1 MSRRSLVVLTGAA
14 LLLAACASTAPQQ
27 KSSPTP
33 IFSSDVSGTPGM
45 SGPGAGSGPAM
56 GSMGSMTMSPPEPGH
71 QAPAPAGPNAINVDN
86 FAFAPAELTVPAG
99 TTVTWTNHDEDP
111 HNIVAEGGQFR
122 SPTMGSGA
130 TFSYTFATPGTYAY
144 VCGIHPFMHGTV
156 VVK

>member
-1 MSRRSLVVLTGAA
+1 
-14 LLLAACASTAPQQ
+14 
-27 KSSPTP
+27 
-33 IFSSDVSGTPGM
+33 
-45 SGPGAGSGPAM
+45 M
-56 GSMGSMTMSPPEPGH
+56 GSMGSMTMAPPEPGH
-71 QAPAPAGPNAINVDN
+71 QAPMPAGPNAVDVDN
-86 FAFAPAELTVPAG
+86 FAFAPAVLTVPAG
-99 TTVTWTNHDEDP
+99 TTVTWANHDEDP

>member
-1 MSRRSLVVLTGAA
+1 VSRRSLVALSGAVLF
-14 LLLAACASTAPQQ
+14 LAACTSTAPQQ
-27 KSSPTP
+27 KAVPTP
-33 IFSSDVSGTPGM
+33 VFSSDVSGTPGM

-56 GSMGSMTMSPPEPGH
+56 GSMGSMTMAPPESGQP
-71 QAPAPAGPNAINVDN
+71 APAPAGPNAVNVDN

>member
-1 MSRRSLVVLTGAA
+1 
-14 LLLAACASTAPQQ
+14 
-27 KSSPTP
+27 
-33 IFSSDVSGTPGM
+33 
-45 SGPGAGSGPAM
+45 M

>member
-1 MSRRSLVVLTGAA
+1 VALCGAA
-14 LLLAACASTAPQQ
+14 LLLAACNSTAPQQ
-27 KSSPTP
+27 KAAPTP
-33 IFSSDVSGTPGM
+33 VFSSDVSGTPGM
-45 SGPGAGSGPAM
+45 SGAGAGSGPTM
-56 GSMGSMTMSPPEPGH
+56 GSMGSMTMSPPESGQP
-71 QAPAPAGPNAINVDN
+71 APAPAGPNAVNVDN
-86 FAFAPAELTVPAG
+86 FAFVPAELTVPAG

>member
-1 MSRRSLVVLTGAA
+1 MSRRSLVVLCGAA
-14 LLLAACASTAPQQ
+14 LLLSGCTSTAPQ
-27 KSSPTP
+27 SITATP
-33 IFSSDVSGTPGM
+33 VFSSGVTPGM
-45 SGPGAGSGPAM
+45 AGSGSGPGPAM
-56 GSMGSMTMSPPEPGH
+56 GSMTMAPEPGH
-71 QAPAPAGPNAINVDN
+71 PAPVPAGPNAVNIDN

-111 HNIVAEGGQFR
+111 HNVVAEGGQFR

-130 TFSYTFATPGTYAY
+130 TFSYAFATPGTFTY

>member
-1 MSRRSLVVLTGAA
+1 VLSGAV
-14 LLLAACASTAPQQ
+14 LFLAACTSTAPQQ
-27 KSSPTP
+27 KAAPTP
-33 IFSSDVSGTPGM
+33 VFSSDVSGTPGM

-56 GSMGSMTMSPPEPGH
+56 GSMGSMTMAPPEAGQP
-71 QAPAPAGPNAINVDN
+71 APAPAGPNAVNVDN

>member
-1 MSRRSLVVLTGAA
+1 MAG
-14 LLLAACASTAPQQ
+14 
-27 KSSPTP
+27 
-33 IFSSDVSGTPGM
+33 SG
-45 SGPGAGSGPAM
+45 SGPGPAM
-56 GSMGSMTMSPPEPGH
+56 GSMTMAPPEPGH
-71 QAPAPAGPNAINVDN
+71 PAPAPAGPNAVNIDN

-111 HNIVAEGGQFR
+111 HNVVAEGGQFR

-130 TFSYTFATPGTYAY
+130 TFSYVFATPGTFTY